1 MMNEMQQEA
10 GDNSQQIQN
19 KMENC
24 IVVVSGIDEK
34 RAREIC
40 DEKILALQNEL
51 TEVAMNKA
59 EERVQYF
66 NNDLITRMKEIE
78 NSFEVLREPAFHFIL
93 KEAQKTAART
103 ERPAD
108 YKLLSEL
115 LLRRI
120 EIGNNTSVKAGIKR
134 AVEIVDEVSDE
145 SLTALT
151 LNLAIIGC
159 NPFSGSI
166 FQGLD
171 TLDNLFEKILDGYLP
186 NSIDN
191 EWIDNLEIVGAIRIS
206 QIGKLNTFET
216 IYSNTMSG
224 YCVAGIKKHSDNY
237 KKAFEMLNR
246 FKLPSS
252 TLCTNEL
259 NEEYVRLSLVSKN
272 LIEELEEITTII
284 PISNLQTT
292 SELHQSISEE
302 QKKILHEIYSMYD
315 NDSGLLKSI
324 QEIFNKEI
332 EKRKNLKIARD
343 WWNNIPIAF
352 NLTSVGRSLAY
363 ANLKRIDP
371 QL

>member
-40 DEKILALQNEL
+40 DEKILVLQKEL

-59 EERVQYF
+59 EERVRIF
-66 NNDLITRMKEIE
+66 NNDLISRMKEIE
-78 NSFEVLREPAFHFIL
+78 NSYEVFREPDFHFIL

-108 YKLLSEL
+108 YALLSEL
-115 LLRRI
+115 LLKRI
-120 EIGNNTSVKAGIKR
+120 ESGNRTNVNAGIKR

-151 LNLAIIGC
+151 LSLAIISY
-159 NPFSGSI
+159 NPLSGSI

-171 TLDNLFEKILDGYLP
+171 TLDDLFEKILDRHLP
-186 NSIDN
+186 NSTDN

-206 QIGKLNTFET
+206 QIGKLHTFET

-237 KKAFEMLNR
+237 KKAFEMLKRLN
-246 FKLPSS
+246 LPLS

-259 NEEYVRLSLVSKN
+259 NEEYVRLSVASEN
-272 LIEELEEITTII
+272 LIEKLQITATIS
-284 PISNLQTT
+284 ISNFQPTG
-292 SELHQSISEE
+292 ELRQPISEE

>member
-24 IVVVSGIDEK
+24 IVVVNGIDEK

-59 EERVQYF
+59 EERVRYF

-78 NSFEVLREPAFHFIL
+78 NSFEVLREPAFHFML

-120 EIGNNTSVKAGIKR
+120 ALGNNTNVKAGIKR
-134 AVEIVDEVSDE
+134 AIEIVDEVSDE

-151 LNLAIIGC
+151 LSLAIS
-159 NPFSGSI
+159 NHSPPLSESI

-171 TLDNLFEKILDGYLP
+171 TLDDLLEKILDRHLP
-186 NSIDN
+186 NSTDN
-191 EWIDNLEIVGAIRIS
+191 EWMDNLEIVGAIRIS
-206 QIGKLNTFET
+206 QIGKLYTFET
-216 IYSNTMSG
+216 ICSNTMSG
-224 YCVAGIKKHSDNY
+224 YCVAGIKKDSDNY

-246 FKLPSS
+246 FKLHFS
-252 TLCTNEL
+252 TLYTNEL
-259 NEEYVRLSLVSKN
+259 NEEYVRLPVASEN
-272 LIEELEEITTII
+272 LIETLQITTTI
-284 PISNLQTT
+284 PIDDLQTT
-292 SELHQSISEE
+292 GKLHLPISEE

-332 EKRKNLKIARD
+332 EKRKNLKIAKD

>member
-24 IVVVSGIDEK
+24 IVVVNGIDEK
-34 RAREIC
+34 RAREIF
-40 DEKILALQNEL
+40 DEKILALQKEL

-59 EERVQYF
+59 EERVRNF

-78 NSFEVLREPAFHFIL
+78 NSFEVLREPAFHFML

-103 ERPAD
+103 EKPAD
-108 YKLLSEL
+108 YELLSEL

-120 EIGNNTSVKAGIKR
+120 EIGNNTNVKAGIKR

-151 LNLAIIGC
+151 LSLAIIGC

-171 TLDNLFEKILDGYLP
+171 TLDDLFEKIFDRHLP
-186 NSIDN
+186 NSADN

-237 KKAFEMLNR
+237 KKAFEMLKK
-246 FKLPSS
+246 FQLPPS
-252 TLCTNEL
+252 TLCINEL
-259 NEEYVRLSLVSKN
+259 NEEYMRLPIASEN
-272 LIEELEEITTII
+272 LIEK
-284 PISNLQTT
+284 LQFTMT
-292 SELHQSISEE
+292 NQPLNEE

-315 NDSGLLKSI
+315 NDNELLKSI

-332 EKRKNLKIARD
+332 EKRKNLKIAKD
-343 WWNNIPIAF
+343 WWNNIPIVF

>member
-24 IVVVSGIDEK
+24 IVVVNGIDEK
-34 RAREIC
+34 WAREIC

-51 TEVAMNKA
+51 TEVAINKA
-59 EERVQYF
+59 EERVRNF

-78 NSFEVLREPAFHFIL
+78 NSFEVLREPAFHFML

-151 LNLAIIGC
+151 LSLAIIGC
-159 NPFSGSI
+159 NPLSGSI

-171 TLDNLFEKILDGYLP
+171 TLDNLFEKILDRHLP

-237 KKAFEMLNR
+237 KKAFEMLEESR
-246 FKLPSS
+246 LPISI
-252 TLCTNEL
+252 LCTNEL
-259 NEEYVRLSLVSKN
+259 NEEYLRLSIDSEN
-272 LIEELEEITTII
+272 SIEKLQITTTI

-292 SELHQSISEE
+292 GEFHQPISEE
-302 QKKILHEIYSMYD
+302 QKKTLYEIYSMYD
-315 NDSGLLKSI
+315 NDSELLKSI
-324 QEIFNKEI
+324 QEIFKREI
-332 EKRKNLKIARD
+332 EKRKNLKIAKD